1 MILVEEAERIL
12 KQIPVRTQTEEA
24 AVSDALGRI
33 LAQDVVSPIY
43 MPPFD
48 KSAMDGYAFISDD
61 DSKRFK
67 IIEIVPAGVIPK
79 KKVTKGNCAK
89 IMTGGMMPEGADR
102 VIKKEVTEEK
112 KGYMQITGE
121 DYNINLCRMGED
133 VKPGDV
139 VLKKGTLIRPPEVG
153 ILASMGLSRFKAFR
167 RPVVGIVVTGSELVD
182 PGSPL
187 KEGQIYDSNSYSLSA
202 QAQQMGLEIHNAGIV
217 ADNIDRIQRIFE
229 ELWQPCDVVIFSG
242 GVSEGDYDFVPGIL
256 KNSGFELHFDKVAVK
271 PGKPTVFATRKHD
284 IVFGAPGNPVSTF
297 VIFEIFIKPF
307 LYRMMGHEFKPV
319 YKQGILKNDLSRK
332 RANRSAFIPVLYKSG
347 EIKPIPFHGSAHI
360 FALNRADG
368 LVCIPKGIEK
378 IPAGSTVNVRSIQ

>member
-1 MILVEEAERIL
+1 
-12 KQIPVRTQTEEA
+12 
-24 AVSDALGRI
+24 
-33 LAQDVVSPIY
+33 
-43 MPPFD
+43 
-48 KSAMDGYAFISDD
+48 
-61 DSKRFK
+61 
-67 IIEIVPAGVIPK
+67 
-79 KKVTKGNCAK
+79 
-89 IMTGGMMPEGADR
+89 
-102 VIKKEVTEEK
+102 
-112 KGYMQITGE
+112 MQINGK

-202 QAQQMGLEIHNAGIV
+202 QTQQMGLEIHNAGIV

-347 EIKPIPFHGSAHI
+347 EVKPLPYHGSAHI

-378 IPAGSTVNVRSIQ
+378 IPAGSTVNVRSI

>member
-1 MILVEEAERIL
+1 MRI
-12 KQIPVRTQTEEA
+12 I
-24 AVSDALGRI
+24 
-33 LAQDVVSPIY
+33 
-43 MPPFD
+43 
-48 KSAMDGYAFISDD
+48 
-61 DSKRFK
+61 
-67 IIEIVPAGVIPK
+67 
-79 KKVTKGNCAK
+79 GN
-89 IMTGGMMPEGADR
+89 
-102 VIKKEVTEEK
+102 
-112 KGYMQITGE
+112 

-182 PGSPL
+182 PGYPL

-202 QAQQMGLEIHNAGIV
+202 QVQQMGLKIHNAGIV
-217 ADNIDRIQRIFE
+217 ADNINRIQRVFE
-229 ELWQPCDVVIFSG
+229 ELWQQCDVVIFSG

-284 IVFGAPGNPVSTF
+284 IVFGAPGNPVSTI

-307 LYRMMGHEFKPV
+307 LYRMMGHEFKPL

-332 RANRSAFIPVLYKSG
+332 RANRSAFVPVLYKDG
-347 EIKPIPFHGSAHI
+347 EVKPLPYHGSAHI

-368 LVCIPKGIEK
+368 LVCITKGIK
-378 IPAGSTVNVRSIQ
+378 KMPAGSTVNVRSIQ

>member
-12 KQIPVRTQTEEA
+12 KQIPVRTHTEEA

-67 IIEIVPAGVIPK
+67 IIEIVPAGVVPK
-79 KKVTKGNCAK
+79 KKITKGNCAK

-102 VIKKEVTEEK
+102 VIIKEVTEEK
-112 KGYMQITGE
+112 EGYMKIIGK

-167 RPVVGIVVTGSELVD
+167 KPVVGIVVTGSELVD
-182 PGSPL
+182 PGYPL

-202 QAQQMGLEIHNAGIV
+202 QVQQMGLKIHNAGIV
-217 ADNIDRIQRIFE
+217 ADNIDRIQRVFK
-229 ELWQPCDVVIFSG
+229 ELWQQCDVVIFSG

-284 IVFGAPGNPVSTF
+284 IVFGAPGNPVSTI

-307 LYRMMGHEFKPV
+307 LYRMMGHEFKPLN
-319 YKQGILKNDLSRK
+319 KQGILKNDLSRK
-332 RANRSAFIPVLYKSG
+332 RANRSAFVPVLYKDG
-347 EIKPIPFHGSAHI
+347 KVKPLPYHGSAHI

-368 LVCIPKGIEK
+368 LVCIPKGIK
-378 IPAGSTVNVRSIQ
+378 KMPAGSTVNVRSIQ

>member
-12 KQIPVRTQTEEA
+12 KQIPVRTHTEEA

-33 LAQDVVSPIY
+33 LAKDVVSPIY

-102 VIKKEVTEEK
+102 VIIKEVTEEK
-112 KGYMQITGE
+112 EGYMRIIGN

-182 PGSPL
+182 PGYPL

-202 QAQQMGLEIHNAGIV
+202 QVQQMGLKIHNAGIV
-217 ADNIDRIQRIFE
+217 ADNINRIQRVFE
-229 ELWQPCDVVIFSG
+229 ELWQQCDVVIFSG

-284 IVFGAPGNPVSTF
+284 IVFGAPGNPVSTI

-307 LYRMMGHEFKPV
+307 LYRMMGHEFKPL

-332 RANRSAFIPVLYKSG
+332 RANRSAFVPVLYKDG
-347 EIKPIPFHGSAHI
+347 EVKPLPYHGSAHI

-368 LVCIPKGIEK
+368 LVCITKGIK
-378 IPAGSTVNVRSIQ
+378 KMPAGSTVNVRSIQ

>member
-12 KQIPVRTQTEEA
+12 KQIPVRTHTEEA

-33 LAQDVVSPIY
+33 LAKDVVSPIY

-79 KKVTKGNCAK
+79 KKITKGNCAK

-102 VIKKEVTEEK
+102 VIIKEVTEEK
-112 KGYMQITGE
+112 EGYMRIIGK

-153 ILASMGLSRFKAFR
+153 ILASMGLSRFEAFR

-182 PGSPL
+182 PGYPL

-202 QAQQMGLEIHNAGIV
+202 QVQQMGLKIHNAGIV
-217 ADNIDRIQRIFE
+217 ADNIDRIQRVFE
-229 ELWQPCDVVIFSG
+229 ELWQQCDVVIFSG

-284 IVFGAPGNPVSTF
+284 IVFGAPGNPVSTI

-307 LYRMMGHEFKPV
+307 LYRMMGHEFKPL

-332 RANRSAFIPVLYKSG
+332 RANRSAFVPVLYKDG
-347 EIKPIPFHGSAHI
+347 EVKPLPYHGSAHI
-360 FALNRADG
+360 FALNRANG
-368 LVCIPKGIEK
+368 LVCIPKGIK
-378 IPAGSTVNVRSIQ
+378 KMPAGSTVNVRSIQ

>member
-12 KQIPVRTQTEEA
+12 KQIPVRIHTEEA

-79 KKVTKGNCAK
+79 KKITKGNCAK
-89 IMTGGMMPEGADR
+89 IMTGGMMPEGADK
-102 VIKKEVTEEK
+102 VIIKEVTEEK
-112 KGYMQITGE
+112 EGYMRIIGK

-217 ADNIDRIQRIFE
+217 SDNINRIQRVFE
-229 ELWQPCDVVIFSG
+229 KLWQPCDVVIFSG

-256 KNSGFELHFDKVAVK
+256 KNTGFELHFDKVAVK

-284 IVFGAPGNPVSTF
+284 VVFGAPGNPVSTI

-332 RANRSAFIPVLYKSG
+332 RANRSAFVPVLYKGG
-347 EIKPIPFHGSAHI
+347 EVKPLPYHGSAHI

-368 LVCIPKGIEK
+368 LVCIPKGIK
-378 IPAGSTVNVRSIQ
+378 KMLAGSTVNVRSIQ

>member
-256 KNSGFELHFDKVAVK
+256 KNSGFELHYDKVAVK
-271 PGKPTVFATRKHD
+271 TGKPTVFATRKHD